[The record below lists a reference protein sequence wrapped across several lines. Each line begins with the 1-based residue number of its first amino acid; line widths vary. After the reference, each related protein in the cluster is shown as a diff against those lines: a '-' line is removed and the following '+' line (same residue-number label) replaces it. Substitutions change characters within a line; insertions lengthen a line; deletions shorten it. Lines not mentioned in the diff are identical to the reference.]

1 VLKDEIYK
9 RDYAKNPYDFQRF
22 LTWSFVKQWREHG
35 MLATT
40 AVETDIVE
48 TDIADRVETSRVR
61 LTQRQ
66 PSGGTRSMYPFG
78 QLDTKNDSLSE
89 IESASFQFDN
99 GKFENVE
106 TGEKFAVP
114 HSLDLGE
121 SETLDVVF
129 ATNKATFLI
138 EDLGSINIDR
148 GHVDDN
154 GSLVAD
160 NTANADI
167 LLKFGEWVD
176 TSKVKIKFLFC
187 SSDE

>member
-1 VLKDEIYK
+1 
-9 RDYAKNPYDFQRF
+9 
-22 LTWSFVKQWREHG
+22 
-35 MLATT
+35 MLDTT
-40 AVETDIVE
+40 AVLEADTVETDTVETDIVE

-61 LTQRQ
+61 RTQRQ

-89 IESASFQFDN
+89 IESASFQCFD
-99 GKFENVE
+99 GKFENVK

-154 GSLVAD
+154 GSLVAE
-160 NTANADI
+160 NTANVDI
-167 LLKFGEWVD
+167 LLKIGEWVD
-176 TSKVKIKFLFC
+176 TSKAKIKFLFC

>member
-1 VLKDEIYK
+1 
-9 RDYAKNPYDFQRF
+9 
-22 LTWSFVKQWREHG
+22 
-35 MLATT
+35 
-40 AVETDIVE
+40 
-48 TDIADRVETSRVR
+48 
-61 LTQRQ
+61 
-66 PSGGTRSMYPFG
+66 MYPFG
-78 QLDTKNDSLSE
+78 QLDTKDDSLSE